1 MGGHQDIRSSLLVVN
16 LIFEGNVV
24 NLILSLFLMYLI
36 VIRFGKIRAAV
47 GRIYSDSTSFISL
60 NLLIVLFFFLGKLS
74 RVVSWYPLVGYVV
87 ETV

>member
-1 MGGHQDIRSSLLVVN
+1 MGCQREWGCTRTYDLPLFVVSL
-16 LIFEGNVV
+16 IT
-24 NLILSLFLMYLI
+24 SLFLMYLI

-60 NLLIVLFFFLGKLS
+60 NLLIVLFSFFLGKLL